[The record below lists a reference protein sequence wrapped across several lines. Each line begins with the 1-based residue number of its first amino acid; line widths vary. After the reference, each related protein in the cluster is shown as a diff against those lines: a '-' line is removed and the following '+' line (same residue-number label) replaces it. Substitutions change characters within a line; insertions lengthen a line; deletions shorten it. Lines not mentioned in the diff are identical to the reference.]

1 MRDPVAN
8 PRAIFTPGSPVSTDS
23 LFYGRQGQLRRVLDA
38 VPAAGRHPLIFGLRG
53 VGKTSLANVLRYFLP
68 DHTVSRLACVE
79 GDTFKTIWRR
89 ALRQVRLVYDEPRI
103 GFATPPAER
112 TGTLHD
118 FLPGDNGIGAAD
130 VAEAVGEFGAH
141 PLVFILDEFDRVTD
155 QAAKS
160 ATADLVKSLSD
171 SNPHVTL
178 VLVGVG
184 QSIRDLI
191 GEHPSIERN
200 LVQVEMPKMTSEE
213 IVGLVERG
221 LARLSISTTPGVLA
235 EVAELADGFPYYAH
249 LLGLSMAMTAQ
260 QMGNGA
266 VSEDLFGDVVGEERE
281 AAATRPAGGRGAL
294 RARRRHRAEGARPAL
309 PAARVRHR
317 AGRVGGDR
325 PRGAGVAASHR
336 PAAHPGG
343 VRPHQPLGPGGGRRP
358 DRPDRV
364 PVPAGGPHPARA
376 GGGGGRPAGGHP
388 DPTQLTRRL
397 TCRAAANGGKQR
409 RTRPAG
415 R

>member
-266 VSEDLFGDVVGEERE
+266 VSEELFRDVVCPMAVEDSIDSYRQAYANASNTANASRHPLVLCACAFAACNDHGRFKTGDVADAMARVFGEAVNPHSIKRVLGYF
-281 AAATRPAGGRGAL
+281 ASTGRGEVL
-294 RARRRHRAEGARPAL
+294 
-309 PAARVRHR
+309 VRHPHGSVNFYQFR
-317 AGRVGGDR
+317 EPMMR
-325 PRGAGVAASHR
+325 PFLRIKAKSLRSG
-336 PAAHPGG
+336 
-343 VRPHQPLGPGGGRRP
+343 Q
-358 DRPDRV
+358 
-364 PVPAGGPHPARA
+364 
-376 GGGGGRPAGGHP
+376 
-388 DPTQLTRRL
+388 
-397 TCRAAANGGKQR
+397 
-409 RTRPAG
+409 
-415 R
+415 